1 MYGRRNVN
9 IMRIALPSDN
19 GFIYP
24 RFEDSEEF
32 TLYEVEDEKVID
44 SWCIYPV
51 GGFCKSVPSAFKEAK
66 INVVLCDGIGLE
78 TKLKLR
84 GDHVEMITD
93 VKGSVA
99 DAVISYLSGEN
110 IGVMDTPP
118 EEVRFNDRIDRGV
131 YRSRRRLKI
140 GRLF

>member
-1 MYGRRNVN
+1 
-9 IMRIALPSDN
+9 MRIALPSED
-19 GFIYP
+19 GYIYKK
-24 RFEDSEEF
+24 FEDAEEF
-32 TLYEVEDEKVID
+32 TVYEAEDEKITD
-44 SWCIYPV
+44 KWCIYPV
-51 GGFCKSVPSAFKEAK
+51 GGFCKSVPAAFKEAK

-84 GDHVEMITD
+84 SEHIEMITD
-93 VKGSVA
+93 VKGSVPE
-99 DAVISYLSGEN
+99 AVISYLSGEN

-118 EEVRFNDRIDRGV
+118 EEATFNDRIDQGV